1 MIKQSITFP
10 DGQPL
15 TRASAAQ
22 MVQIANRYTS
32 RVMIEHCQKLVNAKS
47 MLGLLSLGTDSQSRM
62 TLLVDGEDEQ
72 EAAAAIAAFLKA

>member
-1 MIKQSITFP
+1 MIKQSIIFP

-72 EAAAAIAAFLKA
+72 AAAAAITSFLGA

>member
-10 DGQPL
+10 DGKPL

-72 EAAAAIAAFLKA
+72 AAAAAIASFLGA